1 MKTHLVTSALLA
13 LLTGLTRVLQLSVL
27 QLAICSS
34 VHRENRR
41 KYAAFINELQGLQ
54 FIWFRVSTF
63 RVRINPVPCE
73 QAVPD
78 EFRSV
83 PNSSGLV

>member
-13 LLTGLTRVLQLSVL
+13 LLTGLTGVLQLSIL

-34 VHRENRR
+34 VHRENR
-41 KYAAFINELQGLQ
+41 KYAAFINELPGLQ
-54 FIWFRVSTF
+54 FIRFRVNTF